1 MDVAQAVVVSV
12 EEIVVAVE
20 AASVIVVVAAV
31 VVASA
36 IAVVVAVV
44 AVSAEIAVDAVDVEV
59 AEVAVEASV
68 LEPRLLS
75 SPIPVSQESSSPV
88 AKMISFLLR
97 TLPLESPCTTK
108 SVSLLK

>member
-1 MDVAQAVVVSV
+1 MAQAVVVSV
-12 EEIVVAVE
+12 EEIVEVAAVAVE
-20 AASVIVVVAAV
+20 ASAIVEAVVASVVAAV
-31 VVASA
+31 
-36 IAVVVAVV
+36 AVVEIAVV
-44 AVSAEIAVDAVDVEV
+44 AVAVEV
-59 AEVAVEASV
+59 AEVAVEALV

-75 SPIPVSQESSSPV
+75 SPIPVSQEFSSPV

>member
-12 EEIVVAVE
+12 EEIVVVAV
-20 AASVIVVVAAV
+20 AAVASVIVEVAAV
-31 VVASA
+31 VAEVAVA
-36 IAVVVAVV
+36 EIAVV
-44 AVSAEIAVDAVDVEV
+44 AVAVVVV
-59 AEVAVEASV
+59 AEVAVEALV

-75 SPIPVSQESSSPV
+75 SPIPVSQEFSSPV
-88 AKMISFLLR
+88 AKMISFLQR